1 MVVMDN
7 NRVAWGYTDDGAV
20 TYRVSAKADYTTQGG
35 ATPKQGG
42 ATAASSVR
50 RLPRDVKPRM
60 VKMVDAATG
69 NITRWLVAYTTDAP
83 IWDTPGSTFNMA
95 VNGAS
100 VAMVSTPKRR
110 GEKSRDT
117 TTQTT

>member
-1 MVVMDN
+1 MDN

-20 TYRVSAKADYTTQGG
+20 TYRVSAKKDYTTQGG
-35 ATPKQGG
+35 ASPKQGG
-42 ATAASSVR
+42 AAAASSVR
-50 RLPRDVKPRM
+50 RIPKDIKPRM

-69 NITRWLVAYTTDAP
+69 NISRFLIAYAVDAP
-83 IWDTPGSTFNMA
+83 IWTTPGTTFNMD

-117 TTQTT
+117 TTQST

>member
-1 MVVMDN
+1 MDN
-7 NRVAWGYTDDGAV
+7 NRVAWGYTDDGDT
-20 TYRVSAKADYTTQGG
+20 TYRMSAKHDYITQGG
-35 ATPKQGG
+35 ETPKQGG
-42 ATAASSVR
+42 AVAASTVR
-50 RLPRDVKPRM
+50 RIPKDIKPRM

-69 NITRWLVAYTTDAP
+69 NIQRYLVAYDITAP
-83 IWDTPGSTFNMA
+83 IWVTPGTTFNMD

-117 TTQTT
+117 TTQST